1 MLNYV
6 KASGQIWTPESGQGN
21 TPKVTQPRGWSPMTW
36 LLRIYVVV
44 IVAVICIAGD
54 GISGPAHAKQG
65 LHTEQPRGSSR
76 IWMFL
81 GLS

>member
-1 MLNYV
+1 
-6 KASGQIWTPESGQGN
+6 
-21 TPKVTQPRGWSPMTW
+21 MTW

-76 IWMFL
+76 I
-81 GLS
+81 